1 MCFLFCLLDHQLAA
15 KSQIPHSKNP
25 LPSWNLLT
33 AGKRL
38 HKRCRKAH
46 VISRFL
52 PSEATSSRSSS
63 VSSLF
68 SSLLSTLYTTTTAAE
83 ISTRKQLHTNT
94 ATRYLGTV
102 ASENLP
108 LSESLYLPSLLD
120 ECLVTSR
127 SRRLSILTYVRL
139 RTQRTPTSTI
149 VTKRETIKKT
159 QTQKQKQNKNKTKS
173 PNYQKKV
180 DVSSVLS
187 FRIVRFHFIPSQ
199 PCLT

>member
-1 MCFLFCLLDHQLAA
+1 M
-15 KSQIPHSKNP
+15 
-25 LPSWNLLT
+25 
-33 AGKRL
+33 
-38 HKRCRKAH
+38 
-46 VISRFL
+46 ISRFL

-120 ECLVTSR
+120 KCLVTSR
-127 SRRLSILTYVRL
+127 SRRLSVLTYVRL
-139 RTQRTPTSTI
+139 RTQRTPTLTI

-180 DVSSVLS
+180 DVSSVLLS
-187 FRIVRFHFIPSQ
+187 ALSVFISSHRNLVLLNRISPTASHYKHGE
-199 PCLT
+199 LTCEKPRERTL